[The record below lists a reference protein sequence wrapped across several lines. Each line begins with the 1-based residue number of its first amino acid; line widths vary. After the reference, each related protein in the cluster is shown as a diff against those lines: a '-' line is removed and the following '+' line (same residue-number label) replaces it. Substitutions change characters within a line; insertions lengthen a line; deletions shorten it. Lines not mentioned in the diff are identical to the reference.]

1 MASFNLHT
9 FKKAIKTSIL
19 LDLAEWDTIPEENM
33 PNHELLLR
41 KIYNTHDS
49 RKTKTRIISKKRIV
63 AAIIAA
69 ALLIASAITAVAF
82 KEKLLDFLEIKTDT
96 HTSLFTPENENA
108 NEEIKE
114 IFLPTY
120 IPDGYIAKSYNATS
134 QSVISVWNNGNND
147 IYFKQLPIKN
157 TSFAI
162 NTEDDDY
169 IEAVFGGQPIYYS
182 VKHNIFGAVWH
193 TEDYVYNLN
202 APWDI
207 GIEEIEKI
215 ITSISS

>member
-1 MASFNLHT
+1 M
-9 FKKAIKTSIL
+9 KIKEIL
-19 LDLAEWDTIPEENM
+19 LLAEEREAEALILNNSEDFFFSERFKLKMDSLIKAQENKRK
-33 PNHELLLR
+33 LR
-41 KIYNTHDS
+41 F
-49 RKTKTRIISKKRIV
+49 KRLI
-63 AAIIAA
+63 AIAIAA

-96 HTSLFTPENENA
+96 HTSFFPPENENA

-120 IPDGYIAKSYNATS
+120 IPEEFTQKSHEVS
-134 QSVISVWNNGNND
+134 SISVVTVWNRESD
-147 IYFKQLPIKN
+147 TIRFKQTPISGADRTLDTEKN
-157 TSFAI
+157 
-162 NTEDDDY
+162 DY
-169 IEAVFGGQPIYYS
+169 TEAVFGGQPIYYS
-182 VKHNIFGAVWH
+182 VKYNTFGAVWH

-215 ITSISS
+215 ITSISCCE

>member
-1 MASFNLHT
+1 M
-9 FKKAIKTSIL
+9 KIKEIL
-19 LDLAEWDTIPEENM
+19 LLAEEREAEALILNNSEDFFFSERFKLKMDSLIKAQENKRK
-33 PNHELLLR
+33 LR
-41 KIYNTHDS
+41 F
-49 RKTKTRIISKKRIV
+49 KRLI
-63 AAIIAA
+63 AIAIAA

-96 HTSLFTPENENA
+96 HTSLFLPENENA

-120 IPDGYIAKSYNATS
+120 IPDGYIVKSYNATS
-134 QSVISVWNNGNND
+134 QSVISVWNNGKND

-157 TSFAI
+157 TIFDI
-162 NTEDDDY
+162 NTEDQNY
-169 IEAVFGGQPIYYS
+169 TEAVFGGQPIYYL
-182 VKHNIFGAVWH
+182 VKYNTFDAVWH

-215 ITSISS
+215 ITSISYHSAY